1 MPKKKKGPPRPEGPP
16 DASFAEINGLL
27 RGKSA
32 SEPSTSTSGVIKKSK
47 VTATSKPES
56 AKPAKK
62 GVDVGKLTLELLEAS
77 TTQLLRRKGWFR
89 DVRLRR
95 ASDAFMR
102 SCKLF
107 QKASARQAGKNG
119 SFEKPTPAALSA
131 YEEELLQHLES
142 LRNKI
147 GAFCLRDA
155 DVPHPQLRLQLSGT
169 VPMNE
174 CREISLKSSGPGQVI
189 GAKLKGLK
197 QRAAELEKKPRSVI
211 KGAVRKKRGRTMAK
225 KAKDGGGDE

>member
-16 DASFAEINGLL
+16 DATFAEINGLL

-147 GAFCLRDA
+147 G
-155 DVPHPQLRLQLSGT
+155 T